1 MSIITHQLFLW
12 LFRDLIASVQ
22 PNGRCCDGVSLKFTP
37 MDPPLITTETQL
49 ESYLSEPTD
58 EVIASMTALE
68 GDILILGVSG
78 KMGPTLAKQAKRA
91 IDLAGVTKKV
101 IGVSRFSTAGV
112 RENLHETGI
121 ETIAADLLSE
131 DCLQNLPNIQN
142 VILMAGRKF
151 GSTDNESLTWA
162 MNSYMPGRV
171 ANKFRDSQLVVFST
185 GNVYPLTPVSH
196 GGATECLPP
205 VPIGEYAQSCLSRE
219 RICTYFSS
227 QFGIPMAILRLN
239 YAIDLRYGILLDIAE
254 KVYTEQSISLE
265 MGTVNV
271 IWQGDANAAALRVF
285 AHCQSPPLIL
295 NVTGPETVSVRYLA
309 SRFGA
314 LFNKPPRFEGEEAET
329 ALLSNASRCHRLFGY
344 PRVSL
349 EQMIEWTA
357 EWVRIGGT
365 TLRKP
370 THFEVRDGKF

>member
-1 MSIITHQLFLW
+1 MTKAEAI
-12 LFRDLIASVQ
+12 
-22 PNGRCCDGVSLKFTP
+22 K
-37 MDPPLITTETQL
+37 TETQL
-49 ESYLSEPTD
+49 ESYLSKPTD
-58 EVIASMTALE
+58 EVIEAIAALE
-68 GDILILGVSG
+68 GDILILGVGG

-91 IDLAGVTKKV
+91 IELAGIDKKV
-101 IGVSRFSTAGV
+101 IGVSRFSTQGL
-112 RENLHETGI
+112 REDLHEAGI

-131 DCLQNLPNIQN
+131 DCLQNLSDIHN

-151 GSTDNESLTWA
+151 GSTGNEHLTWA

-171 ANKFRDSQLVVFST
+171 AEKFKDSRLVVFST

-196 GGATECLPP
+196 SGTTESSP
-205 VPIGEYAQSCLSRE
+205 VDPIGEYAQSCLSRE
-219 RICTYFSS
+219 RICTYFSL
-227 QFGIPMAILRLN
+227 QYGTPMAILRLN

-254 KVYTEQSISLE
+254 KVYTEESISLK
-265 MGTVNV
+265 MGNVNV
-271 IWQGDANAAALRVF
+271 IWQGDANAIVLRAF
-285 AHCQSPPLIL
+285 AHCQSPPLVL

-309 SRFGA
+309 SRFGI
-314 LFNKPPRFEGEEAET
+314 LFNKSLSFEGQEAET

-357 EWVRIGGT
+357 EWIQIGGT

>member
-1 MSIITHQLFLW
+1 MI
-12 LFRDLIASVQ
+12 
-22 PNGRCCDGVSLKFTP
+22 K
-37 MDPPLITTETQL
+37 TESQL

-58 EVIASMTALE
+58 EVIAALAALE
-68 GDILILGVSG
+68 GDVLILGVGG

-91 IDLAGVTKKV
+91 IDAAGITKRV
-101 IGVSRFSTAGV
+101 IGVSRFSTSSVQEDLQAA
-112 RENLHETGI
+112 GI

-131 DCLQNLPNIQN
+131 NSLRNLPNIEN

-151 GSTDNESLTWA
+151 GSIGNESLTWA
-162 MNSYMPGRV
+162 MNGYMPGRV
-171 ANKFRDSQLVVFST
+171 ADKFRNSRLVIFST

-196 GGATECLPP
+196 GGATENSPIA
-205 VPIGEYAQSCLSRE
+205 PIGEYAQSCLSRE

-227 QFGIPMAILRLN
+227 QFGTPMAILRLN

-254 KVYTEQSISLE
+254 KVYAEESISLE
-265 MGTVNV
+265 MGNVNV
-271 IWQGDANAAALRVF
+271 IWQGAANSVALRAF

-309 SRFGA
+309 SCFGT
-314 LFNKPPRFEGEEAET
+314 LFNTSPRFTGEEAET
-329 ALLSNASRCHRLFGY
+329 ALLSNASRCHQLFGY

-349 EQMIEWTA
+349 AQMIEWVA

-365 TLRKP
+365 TLHKP
-370 THFEVRDGKF
+370 TRFEVRDGKF

>member
-1 MSIITHQLFLW
+1 MVHSSETHSKK
-12 LFRDLIASVQ
+12 I
-22 PNGRCCDGVSLKFTP
+22 K
-37 MDPPLITTETQL
+37 TETQL
-49 ESYLSEPTD
+49 ESYLSEPTN
-58 EVIASMTALE
+58 EVAASMAALE
-68 GDILILGVSG
+68 GDILILGVGG
-78 KMGPTLAKQAKRA
+78 KMGPTLAKQAKHA
-91 IDLAGVTKKV
+91 INLAGISKKV
-101 IGVSRFSTAGV
+101 IGVSRFSTPGV
-112 RENLHETGI
+112 RENLHEAGI

-171 ANKFRDSQLVVFST
+171 ADRFRESQLVVFST
-185 GNVYPLTPVSH
+185 GNVYPLIPISH
-196 GGATECLPP
+196 GGATECSPLA
-205 VPIGEYAQSCLSRE
+205 PIGEYAQSCLSRE

-227 QFGIPMAILRLN
+227 QFGTQMAILRLN

-254 KVYTEQSISLE
+254 KVYTEQPIPLE
-265 MGTVNV
+265 MGNVNL
-271 IWQGDANAAALRVF
+271 IWQGDANAVALRVF
-285 AHCQSPPLIL
+285 SHCQSPPLIL

-309 SRFGA
+309 LRFGS
-314 LFNKPPRFEGEEAET
+314 LFNKSLHFEGEESET

-349 EQMIEWTA
+349 EQMIEWVA